1 MTDHHPAFL
10 RRWRA
15 TARQESKPPA
25 EIVEALMR
33 VDLAE
38 RWSCTDCGMEQD
50 RECPT
55 CAECGGRVVDLSYR
69 EEPMEMYAD
78 EPMPSTDVDLP
89 DTRSWGRP
97 AEPIASWRVRSL
109 VP

>member
-1 MTDHHPAFL
+1 MTTSAFL
-10 RRWRA
+10 RRWRSLRRKE
-15 TARQESKPPA
+15 TYPSDETVR
-25 EIVEALMR
+25 ALMR

-38 RWSCTDCGMEQD
+38 RWSCAACGMEQPH
-50 RECPT
+50 ESPT

-69 EEPMEMYAD
+69 DDAVEVYAG
-78 EPMPSTDVDLP
+78 EPMPSTDAVLP
-89 DTRSWGRP
+89 EARSCGRP